1 MGKGEVKMLLI
12 NLIVQAIVAFISI
25 FFICLAV
32 NLKKARPNSKISFL
46 RKESNCRTLKII
58 CIVLAVLTGIYY
70 CYDVLFLN
78 NVESFSAG
86 LKISLYALAIVLFFL
101 FISLDNE
108 DAYKFR
114 GGYTLIVILACMF
127 FAVCFIKMDES
138 YSIELKLMQEYN
150 AKIIKQDPQV
160 NTYKYELLSATDG
173 SKIVGSI
180 DGSLSANVLS
190 RFFVQHTTIDGSVD
204 GEIKQI
210 DVYKFYYIANC
221 ETGEI
226 RPKTLE
232 AESTPLFYVEEGE
245 KPYLLKKE
253 VIPYSLNYNK
263 NPPEVC
269 NVGEKTISYEL
280 HIPKDSIVENFRFD
294 ASN

>member
-1 MGKGEVKMLLI
+1 MLLR
-12 NLIVQAIVAFISI
+12 NLIVQALVAFISI
-25 FFICLAV
+25 FFICLTV

-46 RKESNCRTLKII
+46 REESNCRTLKII
-58 CIVLAVLTGIYY
+58 CIVLAVLAGIYY

-78 NVESFSAG
+78 YVESFSAG
-86 LKISLYALAIVLFFL
+86 LKIFLYALAIVLFFL

-114 GGYTLIVILACMF
+114 GGYTLIVILACIF
-127 FAVCFIKMDES
+127 FEVCFINEQES
-138 YSIELKLMQEYN
+138 YTIEQKHRQEYN

-160 NTYKYELLSATDG
+160 NNYKYELLSAVDG
-173 SKIVGSI
+173 SEIVGSI
-180 DGSLSANVLS
+180 DGSLSGRVLS
-190 RFFVQHTTIDGSVD
+190 RFFVQHTTVDGNVD
-204 GEIKQI
+204 GEIRQV
-210 DVYKFYYIANC
+210 DVYKFYFIANS

-232 AESTPLFYVEEGE
+232 AESTPIFYIEEGE
-245 KPYLLKKE
+245 KPYLLEKE
-253 VIPYSLNYNK
+253 VIPYSLDYNVDPAK
-263 NPPEVC
+263 VC